1 MDRAGRDG
9 AGGYGV
15 ESDGEEHV
23 EGERGE
29 NTGVREGGRL
39 SAQPRLIEH
48 SVRFLRD
55 MSIRKTSLPS

>member
-1 MDRAGRDG
+1 M
-9 AGGYGV
+9 GV

-39 SAQPRLIEH
+39 SAQPRLIKH